1 VGKPHSIIGPGGPPV
16 APAKPAKAATAAV
29 TPRTV
34 DLPPLSIRAE
44 LQADAVDADAREVD
58 LVFTTGAQVQRYD
71 WAEGSSYLEE
81 LSLDPKHVRLDRLNS
96 GAPLLNSHSA
106 YSVEDVIGVVVRDS
120 ATLTKKEGRARVR
133 FSKRADVTPIWG
145 DVQDRVLGNVSVGYR
160 IYRYEETEGKG
171 NRLPVRLATDWE
183 PFEVSLVPIP
193 ADVAASVRGQ
203 KPADTNPC
211 EIVPSHLS
219 TRAEAPSLQP
229 SQPKEKEVME
239 PINDVRAESLAEVDA
254 LTPVAEVRKPA
265 APVDVPTDADRGAAQ
280 ERERING
287 ILAACRA
294 ARLPQETAT
303 KLIND
308 GVTLVRAQ
316 SFVFEELAKRS
327 RENDGPS
334 ATPAGNSRIEVGDDP
349 LVHARAGIE
358 NALLH
363 RAAPN
368 LKDSEGKQK
377 FALSDAGRQ
386 YRSMGL
392 MDIARALLHGRGIR
406 TTGMSKIEMAGAAL
420 GLSQRTMHTT
430 SDFALL
436 LADVQ
441 GKVLRAAY
449 DEAPQTWQALAR
461 TVILPDFK
469 ASKQLQLGDAPALQA
484 VLEHGEFTRGT
495 VAEAKEQFAL
505 STYGRIFGITRQ
517 ALINDDTD
525 AFARIPLEFGRSA
538 RRKESDLAWA
548 QITSNPTMG
557 DSVALFD
564 ASGHANYTGSGTAI
578 SVDSLG
584 VARKTLRLQKGLDGT
599 TLMNL
604 TPRYLIVPAA
614 KETIA
619 DQYVTAITASAGS
632 SVNPFAGRLT
642 VISEPRLDAASGVSW
657 YMAADPSQIDIL
669 LHGVLEGQEGPVI
682 ETRVGFD
689 VDGIEIKAR
698 LDCAFKAAD
707 WRGLYKNAGA

>member
-1 VGKPHSIIGPGGPPV
+1 
-16 APAKPAKAATAAV
+16 
-29 TPRTV
+29 
-34 DLPPLSIRAE
+34 
-44 LQADAVDADAREVD
+44 
-58 LVFTTGAQVQRYD
+58 
-71 WAEGSSYLEE
+71 
-81 LSLDPKHVRLDRLNS
+81 
-96 GAPLLNSHSA
+96 
-106 YSVEDVIGVVVRDS
+106 
-120 ATLTKKEGRARVR
+120 
-133 FSKRADVTPIWG
+133 
-145 DVQDRVLGNVSVGYR
+145 
-160 IYRYEETEGKG
+160 
-171 NRLPVRLATDWE
+171 
-183 PFEVSLVPIP
+183 
-193 ADVAASVRGQ
+193 
-203 KPADTNPC
+203 
-211 EIVPSHLS
+211 
-219 TRAEAPSLQP
+219 
-229 SQPKEKEVME
+229 ME

-254 LTPVAEVRKPA
+254 LTPVAEVRKPE
-265 APVDVPTDADRGAAQ
+265 PTPTDADRGAEQ

-308 GVTLVRAQ
+308 KTPLVRAQ
-316 SFVFEELAKRS
+316 AFVFEELAKRG
-327 RENDGPS
+327 REDEGPS
-334 ATPAGNSRIEVGDDP
+334 RIPSGGRIEVGDDP

-377 FALSDAGRQ
+377 FPLSEKGRE

-548 QITSNPTMG
+548 QITGSGVMG
-557 DSVALFD
+557 DGDVLFHTN
-564 ASGHANYTGSGTAI
+564 HANLTSSGTAI

-584 VARKTLRLQKGLDGT
+584 VARKTLRVQKGLDGT

-619 DQYVTAITASAGS
+619 DQYVTAITAAAGS

-642 VISEPRLDAASGVSW
+642 VISEPRLDTASSTAW
-657 YMAADPSQIDIL
+657 YMSADPSQIDIL

-707 WRGLYKNAGA
+707 WRGIYKNAGA